1 MENRPHRHRATHLQR
16 GRASVSRLRAAWVF
30 GLFAISL
37 CGCGDSPADRVHEAW
52 EARQQDDLEAYLGS
66 FTERSGELL
75 RGMMRTSERT
85 RGDIV
90 YLDPIQD
97 LLPPGEILSERVE
110 GELGSVTVA
119 AARGEYSV
127 LCVRE
132 RGVWVI
138 DGLALRDLWEPLNK
152 ATR

>member
-1 MENRPHRHRATHLQR
+1 M
-16 GRASVSRLRAAWVF
+16 SRLRSVGVALLLAV
-30 GLFAISL
+30 SL
-37 CGCGDSPADRVHEAW
+37 WGCGGSPGDRVRDAW
-52 EARQQDDLEAYLGS
+52 EARQRDDLEAYLGS
-66 FTERSGELL
+66 FTERSSELF
-75 RGMMRTSERT
+75 RGMLRTSERT
-85 RGDIV
+85 RGQLE
-90 YLDPIQD
+90 YLDPVQD
-97 LLPPGEILSERVE
+97 LLPDGEILSSRVE

-119 AARGEYSV
+119 ASNGEYEV

>member
-1 MENRPHRHRATHLQR
+1 L
-16 GRASVSRLRAAWVF
+16 SRLRASWVIV
-30 GLFAISL
+30 LLAATL
-37 CGCGDSPADRVHEAW
+37 WGCGDSPEDRVREAW
-52 EARQQDDLEAYLGS
+52 EARQQDDIEAYLGS
-66 FTERSGELL
+66 FTERSGELF
-75 RGMMRTSERT
+75 RGMLRTSERT
-85 RGDIV
+85 RGELE
-90 YLDPIQD
+90 YLDPVNH
-97 LLPPGEILSERVE
+97 LLPSGEILSSRVE

-119 AARGEYSV
+119 ASKGEYEV